1 MTHSVWLQI
10 LSVIGDEIANMWW
23 FFLLSILL
31 VGVIKGYKIDLRI
44 RDAMNRAGAYGVV
57 IAVAIGMVS
66 PLCACGILPIVVS
79 LAMVGTPI
87 APIIALLVT
96 SPTMSPDALLLT
108 WKGLGM
114 EWSILK
120 VLGSASLGLFSGFV
134 TLWLTK
140 RGWLNGQLVRLKP
153 VFREDGSLASAYEI
167 GRAND
172 IELKTMTI
180 VSRASKLRFV
190 LDRTLDAGL
199 FTGKYLLLAIVVEA
213 IIVTLVPINWITFLV
228 GQKSPFSVVVA
239 AFVGVPLPINQIPII
254 PVLAG
259 LLERG
264 MDYGAAFTLLIA
276 GPVSSI
282 PALVALFGMFH
293 RRVVY
298 VFLATTLGG
307 SILLGWMYQCFS

>member
-1 MTHSVWLQI
+1 MTEPVLLRI
-10 LSVIGDEIANMWW
+10 LAVIGDEIANMWW

-31 VGVIKGYKIDLRI
+31 VGVIKGYKIDMRI

-96 SPTMSPDALLLT
+96 SPTMSLDALLLT

-114 EWSILK
+114 EWAILK
-120 VLGSASLGLFSGFV
+120 LFGSAALGLFSGFV
-134 TLWLTK
+134 ALWLTK

-180 VSRASKLRFV
+180 TPRASRLRFV

-213 IIVTLVPINWITFLV
+213 IIVTLVPIHWITFLV
-228 GQKSPFSVVVA
+228 GQKSLFSVVVA

-264 MDYGAAFTLLIA
+264 MDHGAAFTFLVA

-282 PALVALFGMFH
+282 PALLALFGMFN
-293 RRVVY
+293 RRVV
-298 VFLATTLGG
+298 
-307 SILLGWMYQCFS
+307 

>member
-1 MTHSVWLQI
+1 MAHSVWLQI

-44 RDAMNRAGAYGVV
+44 RDAMNQAGAYGVV
-57 IAVAIGMVS
+57 IAVAIGMIS

-228 GQKSPFSVVVA
+228 GQKSLFSVVVA

-264 MDYGAAFTLLIA
+264 MDHGAAFTLLIA

>member
-57 IAVAIGMVS
+57 IAVAIGMIS

-228 GQKSPFSVVVA
+228 GQKSLFSVVVA

-264 MDYGAAFTLLIA
+264 MDHGAAFTLLIA

-282 PALVALFGMFH
+282 PALAALFGMFH

-307 SILLGWMYQCFS
+307 SILLGWIYQCFS